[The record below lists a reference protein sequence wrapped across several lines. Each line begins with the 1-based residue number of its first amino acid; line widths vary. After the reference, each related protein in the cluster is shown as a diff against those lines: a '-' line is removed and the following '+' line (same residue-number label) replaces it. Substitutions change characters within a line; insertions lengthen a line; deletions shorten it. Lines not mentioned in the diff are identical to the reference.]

1 MSVTNMAMTA
11 ALLMGAAVVVAQG
24 PVRDK
29 VVVTFPNP
37 VIVAGKALPAGEY
50 TVRQIESTASPRVL
64 EFTSDDGTEVQATVS
79 TIPMETN
86 NPRDATGVIL
96 EQRGNNYYVSKIWV
110 QGQRYGYQ
118 FAPPEARED
127 VMRVVR
133 VEGIRMTGEYK
144 PAEEPKQV
152 AQAQPPEPKPEP
164 TPTPQPEPTPKPQPE
179 PTPEPEPTSPPV
191 REPEPA
197 PQPVREPTPTPAMP
211 ETAAHWMALL
221 LGGTGLSAAGWGLR
235 RKAQR

>member
-1 MSVTNMAMTA
+1 MSVTKIAMTA
-11 ALLMGAAVVVAQG
+11 TLLLGAAVVVAQG

-29 VVVTFPNP
+29 VVVTFPNA

-64 EFTSDDGTEVQATVS
+64 EFSSDDGTEVQATVS

-118 FAPPEARED
+118 FAPPEGRED

-133 VEGIRMTGEYK
+133 VEGMRMTGEYK

-152 AQAQPPEPKPEP
+152 AQAQQPEP
-164 TPTPQPEPTPKPQPE
+164 TPTPTPPPTPQPEPTPT
-179 PTPEPEPTSPPV
+179 PTPEPTSPPV
-191 REPEPA
+191 QEPEPA
-197 PQPVREPTPTPAMP
+197 PQPAREPTPTPAMP
-211 ETAAHWMALL
+211 ETASHWMALL
-221 LGGTGLSAAGWGLR
+221 LGGAGLSAAGWGLR
-235 RKAQR
+235 RKAR